1 LERFIALSFVK
12 MDAELLAKGEAQ
24 LAKNLAIP
32 PIVWMLVPVA
42 LVRPNLAFLC
52 MQEVAHCAALSCVR
66 PPVLALAAV
75 LPKVRHQRLILEI
88 LTERTRAPKTAL
100 FNSLTMDTLSLV
112 SHQESAPD
120 TCSERRLQCSLCF
133 SCSAVFRNHCL
144 VASCCVAIF
153 HFRLSRALSTAFML
167 DPAAANL

>member
-1 LERFIALSFVK
+1 MWRAAYVFEVCACLERFIALSFVK

-32 PIVWMLVPVA
+32 P
-42 LVRPNLAFLC
+42 
-52 MQEVAHCAALSCVR
+52 
-66 PPVLALAAV
+66 
-75 LPKVRHQRLILEI
+75 
-88 LTERTRAPKTAL
+88 KTAL
-100 FNSLTMDTLSLV
+100 FNSLTMDTLSIVLY
-112 SHQESAPD
+112 QESAPD